1 MFDILKSA
9 IKNLGRKKMR
19 SALTMTGIAIGVACV
34 ILISSISE
42 CGTSAVNT
50 EMDSLGLGGLTISVN
65 SSVNSSHSVLS

>member
-19 SALTMTGIAIGVACV
+19 SALTMTGIAIGVASV

-50 EMDSLGLGGLTISVN
+50 EMDSLGLGLSLIHISFTWW
-65 SSVNSSHSVLS
+65 LSIYL